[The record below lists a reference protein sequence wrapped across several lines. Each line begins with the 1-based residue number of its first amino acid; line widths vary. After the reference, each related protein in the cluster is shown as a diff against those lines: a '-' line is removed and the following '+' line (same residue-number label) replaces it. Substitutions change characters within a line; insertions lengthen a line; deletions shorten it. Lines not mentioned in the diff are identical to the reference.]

1 MKKRL
6 LCFLLA
12 FCLMVSMGSVLAS
25 ATGVETKVIIGEGGR
40 LTITPTGY
48 SNSYDNVFHEFT
60 GQYILGGSLANLVF
74 SGEDGATYNLVAHDL
89 DLYAG
94 EFIAIYFENS
104 NTTLNLTVCGQFYSH
119 SVTASVGC
127 VDGATGNKIKT
138 TLTQG
143 SQVYWDASEK
153 ETLSGDVAVVDQ
165 NDAPLTNEFDAPGV
179 FGVSLGDE
187 IIDHYVETKK
197 GANGCVYDCP
207 DCDLLDGAEAPHT
220 PTENGKYIDDDTC
233 EQTCSVCEL
242 TYHGEHYYS
251 EYVYVNDNTCGVS
264 CSICKEVYETYSH
277 WMQYTPEEDG
287 HTAYCENCEHQWE
300 GVSPH
305 VPGYSWVDA
314 QHCGAVCLDCGVSMG
329 DSLPHSYEKGE
340 YTYLDEESCI
350 PVCDNCQGYDE
361 SNQERIV
368 PHDFSAYD
376 YYNDANCITICSHCE
391 SGQTDE
397 QGEYV
402 LTPHKFTVKG
412 KTVPANQWQEEHS
425 EVLCEKCDYTRKQY
439 NKEKSIVIEMPT
451 YYYPDQIGAS
461 DEMGGLAVYRNGV
474 LWKHVYNEENDVNA
488 LPFDK
493 NASYVFKL
501 LNTTTPETALTIW
514 IPGMEKPIIQSENL
528 LEDGYDIFDT
538 VAAYNVADYGKLQEA
553 LDKVPADMSLY
564 TEKSAMAVANVVKS
578 IQRMLPSSHQS
589 LVDEQTKNVK
599 IAVASLEKRGENDPM
614 HGVVHIKNTS
624 ADISPES
631 YTLFDTDS
639 WEEIKTVSY
648 DGDYVLFGTR
658 VMDEVGKEDYSK
670 GAFWV
675 CNGAQKSIALANLWS
690 IGIDGEAG
698 IVDNSS
704 ANLTLYG
711 SNVIADGATHMIDEN
726 DEEIFFSDFAGIN
739 LPAGNSLTVNGNGS
753 LLSLGQDNCAGIG
766 GNEEQDDAGDITIN
780 GGTVFAFS
788 AGDAAGIGGG
798 YKGKAGK
805 ITING
810 GTVYAN
816 CLHDDGSGIGTGED
830 GKGGTV
836 TINGGTV
843 IALSYD
849 DDGAGIGSGDK
860 GHIDSITINGGVIV
874 AGSDDGAAI
883 GGGSDSDGY
892 GGKIIVNGGVV
903 MPHIHHDVDEN
914 FMGNG
919 NSSSK
924 DLDEDNFVQLNGGV
938 VITQGTKGIYPVKV
952 GENGGTVTHTD
963 VPVPQ
968 GKEEFPFDVIVNDGS
983 VITLTPVDGKV
994 TVLASEFV
1002 YTRFGDVNADGKIDA
1017 KDALETLK
1025 ISVQKRIPT
1034 PMEATASD
1042 ANRDGVTNAKDALE
1056 MLKYAVKKPSVLG

>member
-48 SNSYDNVFHEFT
+48 SNSYDDVFHEFT
-60 GQYILGGSLANLVF
+60 GQYILGGSLGSLVF

-94 EFIAIYFENS
+94 EFIAICFENS

-138 TLTQG
+138 TLAQG

-165 NDAPLTNEFDAPGV
+165 NDALLTNEYDVPGV

-187 IIDHYVETKK
+187 IVDHYVETKK

-220 PTENGKYIDDDTC
+220 PNENGKYIDDDTC

-242 TYHGEHYYS
+242 TYHGEHLFD
-251 EYVYVNDNTCGVS
+251 EYVYVDDNTCGVI
-264 CSICKEVYETYSH
+264 CAVCKEVFETYSH
-277 WMQYTPEEDG
+277 WMHYTPVEGG
-287 HTAYCENCEHQWE
+287 HTAYCGDCEHQWE
-300 GVSPH
+300 GVLPH
-305 VPGYSWVDA
+305 TPGYSWVDA
-314 QHCGAVCLDCGVSMG
+314 QHCGASCLDCGESLG
-329 DSLPHSYEKGE
+329 DSIPHSYKEG
-340 YTYLDEESCI
+340 YYSSDGMTGCT
-350 PVCDNCQGYDE
+350 PVCDNCGGCDYEDDSIFE
-361 SNQERIV
+361 M
-368 PHDFSAYD
+368 HDFSQFQPYD
-376 YYNDANCITICSHCE
+376 DENCVAVCSRCE
-391 SGQTDE
+391 YWQEDE
-397 QGEYV
+397 NGEYV
-402 LTPHKFTVKG
+402 LRKHSFGEPVTK
-412 KTVPANQWQEEHS
+412 PATAYQEEHM
-425 EVLCEKCDYTRKQY
+425 VRMCEYCSYKQIEY

-451 YYYPDQIGAS
+451 YYYPDQIGVS

-501 LNTTTPETALTIW
+501 MNTTTPETALTIW

-528 LEDGYDIFDT
+528 LEDGYEIFDT

-564 TEKSAMAVANVVKS
+564 TEKSAMAVANAVKE
-578 IQRMLPSSHQS
+578 INRMLPKSQQAVVDSYVK
-589 LVDEQTKNVK
+589 LVEDAINGLEEQ
-599 IAVASLEKRGENDPM
+599 GEGDPA

-624 ADISPES
+624 VDISPES
-631 YTLFDTDS
+631 YTLFDSDS
-639 WEEIKTVSY
+639 WEEVKTVSY

-675 CNGAQKSIALANLWS
+675 CNGAQKSIELANLWS

-698 IVDNSS
+698 IVDNGS
-704 ANLTLYG
+704 ANVTLYG
-711 SNVIADGATHMIDEN
+711 NNVIADGAVDYY
-726 DEEIFFSDFAGIN
+726 DFAGIN
-739 LPAGNSLTVNGNGS
+739 VPAGNSITINGNGS
-753 LLSLGQDNCAGIG
+753 LLALGQDNCAGIG
-766 GNEEQDDAGDITIN
+766 GNEELADAGDITIN

-788 AGDAAGIGGG
+788 AGDGAGIGGG

-805 ITING
+805 ITINN

-816 CLHDDGSGIGTGED
+816 CLHDDAPGIGTGED
-830 GKGGTV
+830 GEGGSV
-836 TINGGTV
+836 TINGGIVT
-843 IALSYD
+843 ALSYD
-849 DDGAGIGSGDK
+849 DDGAGIGSGDE
-860 GHIDSITINGGVIV
+860 GHIDSITINGGVIL

-883 GGGSDSDGY
+883 GGGSDSDSY

-903 MPHIHHDVDEN
+903 IPHIHHDVDEY

-919 NSSSK
+919 NSGSK
-924 DLDEDNFVQLNGGV
+924 GLSEDNFVQLEGGV
-938 VITQGTKGIYPVKV
+938 VITQGTKGIYPQKESEKDIV
-952 GENGGTVTHTD
+952 VTATD
-963 VPVPQ
+963 ISVPK
-968 GKEEFPFDVIVNDGS
+968 GKENTPFNIVLEDGS
-983 VITLTPVDGKV
+983 LFTVTPVDGKA
-994 TVLASEFV
+994 TLMATSFK
-1002 YTRFGDVNADGKIDA
+1002 YTLMGDLNADGKIDA
-1017 KDALETLK
+1017 KDALSVLK
-1025 ISVQKRIPT
+1025 ISVNKTVPTAQQK
-1034 PMEATASD
+1034 TAGD
-1042 ANRDGVTNAKDALE
+1042 VNWDVAINAKDALE
-1056 MLKYAVKKPSVLG
+1056 ILKYAVGKPSVLAQ